1 MSLQFRE
8 VAQFFQK
15 LEETTSRLEMSQ
27 LLYELLSKAGKEEVG
42 KLVYLTM
49 GELVPSFV
57 GLEFGVSEKLALEAL
72 SKAVGIR
79 SAQIQ
84 ELYKKLGD
92 VGRVAMEVIK
102 REGRGLS
109 LLQVYDELM
118 AIAKVKGTLDKV
130 MLLINLLKALSDIE
144 AKFALRVVVGNL
156 RLGVGTATVIEALA
170 LLLGDRS
177 HKDLVERA
185 YNLCSDLGLV
195 ARTLV
200 ERGKEGLLEFKIKPG
215 YPVRMALAERVAD
228 AEELIRRLGRCA
240 IEVKYDGFRL
250 QVHKKGKEVYIYSRN
265 LEPMTEMFPE
275 IKSAVAD
282 LRLEEVILEGEALAV
297 NEETGE
303 FYPFQITIQ
312 RKRKYDI
319 YEFSKEYPLRLFCF
333 DLLYL
338 DGEDYT
344 VKPFIERR
352 KKLEE
357 LLLPHNTLELSEL
370 KVVSSSKEVEEF
382 FEDAIVR
389 GLEGIMGK
397 RLDAPY
403 TAGSRNFNWVKLKR
417 SYRGQLADTLD
428 LVIVGYFYGRGAR
441 IKLGIGALL
450 TAVYDPSSDTFKT
463 ISKVG
468 SGFTEEEWI
477 KLKEMLD
484 HVKLEHRHARVDSLI
499 TPDVWVEPRYVI
511 TVSADEI
518 TRSPLHT
525 AGKSGEEPGYAL
537 RFPRAVSF
545 VRKDKAPED
554 ATTVEEVLRMSQM
567 QRKVKLE

>member
-1 MSLQFRE
+1 VKFLE
-8 VAQFFQK
+8 VAQFFQR

-27 LLYELLSKAGKEEVG
+27 LLYELLSKADKEEIG

-79 SAQIQ
+79 LAQIQ
-84 ELYKKLGD
+84 EVYKRLGD

-102 REGRGLS
+102 REGKGLS

-118 AIAKVKGTLDKV
+118 AIAKARGTLDKV
-130 MLLINLLKALSDIE
+130 MLLINLLKALSGVE
-144 AKFALRVVVGNL
+144 AKFALRIIVGNL
-156 RLGVGTATVIEALA
+156 RLGVGTATIIEALA
-170 LLLGDRS
+170 LLLGSRS
-177 HKDLVERA
+177 YKDLVERA

-200 ERGKEGLLEFKIKPG
+200 EKGKDGLLEFRIEPG

-228 AEELIRRLGRCA
+228 AEELIRRLGRCT
-240 IEVKYDGFRL
+240 IEAKYDGFRL

-265 LEPMTEMFPE
+265 LEPMTDMFPE
-275 IKSAVAD
+275 IKSAIGE
-282 LRLEEVILEGEALAV
+282 LPIEEIILEGEALAV
-297 NEETGE
+297 NEQTGE
-303 FYPFQITIQ
+303 CYPFQITIQ
-312 RKRKYDI
+312 RKRKYDV
-319 YEFSKEYPLRLFCF
+319 YEFAKEYPLKLFCF

-338 DGEDYT
+338 EGEDYT

-357 LLLPHNTLELSEL
+357 LIVPGNTLELSEL
-370 KVVSSSKEVEEF
+370 KIVDSAKEVEDF

-417 SYRGQLADTLD
+417 SYKGQLADTLD

-441 IKLGIGALL
+441 SKLGIGALL
-450 TAVYDPSSDTFKT
+450 TAVYDPSTDTFKT

-468 SGFTEEEWI
+468 SGFTEEEWVR
-477 KLKEMLD
+477 LREMLD
-484 HVKLEHRHARVDSLI
+484 HIKLEHRHARVDSLI

-525 AGKSGEEPGYAL
+525 AGKVGDGPGYAL

-545 VRKDKAPED
+545 VRADKLPED
-554 ATTVEEVLRMSQM
+554 ATTVEEVLRMFQM
-567 QRKVKLE
+567 QKKVKIEE